1 MTIPDAPLSM
11 RLVRRGF
18 RLPGERRPEVDPQSD
33 LQTRDGGDVWPALA
47 SDELGDGG
55 PVDAGDDADL
65 SQRSLPNGGDE
76 VENELPCQLSRRVVD
91 SPVGKGLYVLTW
103 GKTLWAR
110 RHAESLTKLIG
121 GPREGMSVGADSL
134 CGSYHACSEEAR
146 IRIYAYRPRNIEPGR
161 WAEIQNFVQ
170 DAASVAAP
178 ETAYAA
184 HRLLVALAH
193 YVNWSRNAGLPL
205 LANVLF
211 QRAAVEH
218 YVTTN
223 RQVLSE
229 GTLRNYRS
237 MLLRVS
243 EVLTPENNPRAMVA
257 LNGRTSTPPY
267 DDDGV
272 RRLKNWAN
280 GQSTDGKTRKARSM
294 LCLCMGA
301 GLRAIEVT
309 ALRREDLLI
318 DDEGVLLR
326 IQTGDVERLVPM
338 LAVWEPLLRQAVT
351 GLEAGDFLFGS
362 ADRTSYKNLVS
373 NFVANSTGRE
383 RPRTDRMRA
392 TWIVTHLRAR
402 TDMRALMEAAG
413 VSKFENLSRY
423 LEFVPELDSVEY
435 RKHLRNEATR

>member
-1 MTIPDAPLSM
+1 
-11 RLVRRGF
+11 
-18 RLPGERRPEVDPQSD
+18 
-33 LQTRDGGDVWPALA
+33 
-47 SDELGDGG
+47 
-55 PVDAGDDADL
+55 
-65 SQRSLPNGGDE
+65 
-76 VENELPCQLSRRVVD
+76 
-91 SPVGKGLYVLTW
+91 
-103 GKTLWAR
+103 
-110 RHAESLTKLIG
+110 
-121 GPREGMSVGADSL
+121 MSVGPDLIS
-134 CGSYHACSEEAR
+134 GSYHQCTEGAR
-146 IRIYAYRPRNIEPGR
+146 IRIYSYRPRDIEPGR
-161 WAEIQNFVQ
+161 WLEIQQFVK

-178 ETAYAA
+178 ETSYAA
-184 HRLLVALAH
+184 HRLLVALTH

-272 RRLKNWAN
+272 RRLQYWAN

-309 ALRREDLLI
+309 ALRREDVLI

-326 IQTGDVERLVPM
+326 VQNGDVERLVPM
-338 LAVWEPLLRQAVT
+338 LAAWEPLLRQAVA

-362 ADRTSYKNLVS
+362 ADRASYKNLVS
-373 NFVANSTGRE
+373 NFVANSTGKE

-423 LEFVPELDSVEY
+423 LEFVPELDSAEY